1 METTESIP
9 EPRRL
14 TRPRRWS
21 GQSGRT
27 EGRWLGGVCA
37 GLGEYFDLSPIVY
50 RIGFG
55 ALALAGGTG
64 ILLYVAA
71 WLVIPEEGTED
82 SVDASAIKQHRE
94 RPWLLVGVGL
104 LAFGGI
110 VGLSEA
116 HVWPSPGNLWLAA
129 ALAGAAIVW
138 WQVSIHRSPAPADAS
153 APAAGG
159 ETPAQ
164 PAPVRRRSLLPAATG
179 LLIGGLG
186 IVGLLDATDAVSIDW
201 RIVLAAAAIGIGAL
215 VVIGPVTGHAVG
227 WVAVLG
233 LGVLAALA
241 LTLAV
246 RVPVFSG
253 IGNQVEHPA
262 TAAALHSS
270 YEHGIGDFR
279 IDLQDLSLPV
289 GRTHVKATLGIGHLV
304 VRVPQAVTVE
314 VDGRVSAGDL
324 RVLGHDD
331 NGTHVHD
338 RVVETGTLPKRVLVL
353 DARVGLGDLKV
364 VRG

>member
-1 METTESIP
+1 METTDSVP

-21 GQSGRT
+21 GQDGRS

-37 GLGEYFDLSPIVY
+37 GLGEYFDLSPLVY

-71 WLVIPEEGTED
+71 WLVIPEEGAED
-82 SVDASAIKQHRE
+82 SIAAAAIKQHRE
-94 RPWLLVGVGL
+94 RPWLLVGVSL

-110 VGLSEA
+110 LALSEA

-138 WQVSIHRSPAPADAS
+138 WQVSTHRSPAPV
-153 APAAGG
+153 PAGG
-159 ETPAQ
+159 ER
-164 PAPVRRRSLLPAATG
+164 PAPPAPASRGSLLPAAIG

-186 IVGLLDATDAVSIDW
+186 IVGLLDATDTIGVDW

-215 VVIGPVTGHAVG
+215 VVIGPITGYAVG

-246 RVPVFSG
+246 RVPLFSG
-253 IGNQVEHPA
+253 IGNQVEHPT
-262 TAAALHSS
+262 TAAAVHSR

-279 IDLQDLSLPV
+279 VDLQDVSFPA
-289 GRTHVKATLGIGHLV
+289 GRTSVKVTLGIGNLI
-304 VRVPQAVTVE
+304 VRVPRAVTVE
-314 VDGRVSAGDL
+314 IDGRASAGDVRL
-324 RVLGHDD
+324 FGRDD

-338 RVVETGTLPKRVLVL
+338 RVVETGTMRNRVLVL
-353 DARVGLGDLKV
+353 DARVGLGELKV
-364 VRG
+364 TRG

>member
-1 METTESIP
+1 METTEKIIS

-21 GQSGRT
+21 GQNGRS

-37 GLGEYFDLSPIVY
+37 GLGQYFDLSPLVY

-64 ILLYVAA
+64 ILLYIAA
-71 WLVIPEEGTED
+71 WLVIPEEDTED
-82 SVDASAIKQHRE
+82 SIAASAIKNHRE

-110 VGLSEA
+110 LALSEA

-138 WQVSIHRSPAPADAS
+138 WQVSTHRSP
-153 APAAGG
+153 PAADGAAARPDP
-159 ETPAQ
+159 TR
-164 PAPVRRRSLLPAATG
+164 VSRRSLLPAATG

-186 IVGLLDATDAVSIDW
+186 IVGLLDATDAVSVDW
-201 RIVLAAAAIGIGAL
+201 RVVLAAAAIGLGLL
-215 VVIGPVTGHAVG
+215 VVLGPMTGHAVG

-233 LGVLAALA
+233 IGVLAVLA
-241 LTLAV
+241 LTLTV

-253 IGNQVEHPA
+253 IGDQVEHPS
-262 TAAALHSS
+262 TAAAIHSR

-279 IDLQDLSLPV
+279 LDLQDVSLPV
-289 GRTHVKATLGIGHLV
+289 GRTSVKVTLGIGNLV
-304 VRVPQAVTVE
+304 VRVPQTVTVE
-314 VDGRVSAGDL
+314 VDGRASAGDVRL
-324 RVLGHDD
+324 LGHQD

-338 RVVETGTLPKRVLVL
+338 RVVDTGMLPNRVLVL
-353 DARVGLGDLKV
+353 DARVGLGELKV